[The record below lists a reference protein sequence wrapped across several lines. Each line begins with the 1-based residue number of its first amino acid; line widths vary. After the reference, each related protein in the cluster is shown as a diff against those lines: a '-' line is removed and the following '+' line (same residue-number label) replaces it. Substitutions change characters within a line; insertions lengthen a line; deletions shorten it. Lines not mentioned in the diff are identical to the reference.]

1 MLPDKNFLLETI
13 VKHLLLAAAI
23 TVVLSTNAV
32 HATEPVA
39 AHHGLLDLAQLQVLL
54 GLENPHPTAGSNP
67 DQSIVWF
74 TDSALADADRRATA
88 VDAYRRGHPVAV
100 LRQDQDAAVDTVLH
114 GIFGLSSSAA
124 LTIYVRDPDGS
135 PHLHTVAEL
144 PESIGD
150 RQQLARTLIE
160 SIDTASKA
168 LRGPG
173 PSREAPSTDGAELVA
188 LPVMV
193 FTETQYASSGN
204 GAFVTVRGEIVRDSG
219 RAHDALVV
227 SAKSTHNLKPHDNG
241 KSGPSIVVPGKYEYF
256 LRLFTPDN
264 TGTLPKL
271 SESRPASSPSTDLN
285 ISESHTT
292 TTSYGFGLSREV
304 SAGLN
309 KEGPSVGAKAAFSFD
324 FSRSYSTTNAL
335 SFTVKDYSIG
345 ANAVQTPA
353 QTSRVYWQM
362 PLASVIASKADYF
375 GRSPSESKMTAS
387 MRQVTAEGSAVW
399 LIPGTYAGTMS
410 LSAGG
415 KIDNLG
421 FDGSAI
427 DHKPD
432 PYLQPTASVSI
443 RADSPYLTREV
454 TVFIQSKAGNGGC
467 LRDEHGVVV
476 LRQCPDVA
484 QGNWIEDLHAQWQLD
499 TQGRYFNR
507 GSKKCMRILTSGS
520 APGGGGEIVMQ
531 DCLLNRD
538 QQWEWQT
545 DRIYTQHGEGESEWR
560 MFVGPGNI
568 VGVRTTGKPEYQP
581 IPFNSYHAL
590 LKPWSSYPKKPG
602 STDFIPKL
610 GDIGPNQPISDE
622 TKRLGPPLAQERWEL
637 IVLRQSLHR

>member
-1 MLPDKNFLLETI
+1 MLPDKTLLLETI

-39 AHHGLLDLAQLQVLL
+39 AHHGLLDLAQLPVLL
-54 GLENPHPTAGSNP
+54 GLENPHPTAGSIP
-67 DQSIVWF
+67 DQSIFWF
-74 TDSALADADRRATA
+74 IDSALADAGRRATA
-88 VDAYRRGHPVAV
+88 VDAYRRGHAVAV
-100 LRQDQDAAVDTVLH
+100 LRQDQDSAVDTVLQ
-114 GIFGLSSSAA
+114 GIFGLSSSSA
-124 LTIYVRDPDGS
+124 LTIYVRDTDGS

-144 PESIGD
+144 PESIGE

-160 SIDTASKA
+160 SIDTPSTA
-168 LRGPG
+168 LRVPKQSTAV
-173 PSREAPSTDGAELVA
+173 PSPDGVELVA

-204 GAFVTVRGEIVRDSG
+204 GAFATVRGEIVRSSG
-219 RAHDALVV
+219 RTHDALVM
-227 SAKSTHNLKPHDNG
+227 SAKSTHNLKPHHNG
-241 KSGPSIVVPGKYEYF
+241 KSGSSIIVPGTYEYY
-256 LRLFTPDN
+256 LRLSTPDN
-264 TGTLPKL
+264 SGTKPLL
-271 SESRPASSPSTDLN
+271 SESRPASSPATNLN

-304 SAGLN
+304 SAGLS
-309 KEGPSVGAKAAFSFD
+309 KEGPTVGAKAAFSFD

-335 SFTVKDYSIG
+335 SFTVQDFSIG
-345 ANAVQTPA
+345 ANAVQDQA
-353 QTSRVYWQM
+353 HTSRVYWRM
-362 PLASVIASKADYF
+362 PLASAIASTADYF
-375 GRSPSESKMTAS
+375 GRSPNESKMTPS

-399 LIPGTYAGTMS
+399 FIPGTYTGTMS

-415 KIDNLG
+415 KIDNLE

-427 DHKPD
+427 EHKPD
-432 PYLQPTASVSI
+432 PRYQPTASVSI

-499 TQGRYFNR
+499 SQGRYFNR
-507 GSKKCMRILTSGS
+507 GSRKCMRILTSGL

-531 DCLLNRD
+531 HCSVNRD
-538 QQWEWQT
+538 QRWEWQA
-545 DRIYTQHGEGESEWR
+545 DRIHTLYGDGHPEWR
-560 MFVGPGNI
+560 MFVGPGDI
-568 VGVRTTGKPEYQP
+568 VGVRTTGKREYQP
-581 IPFNSYHAL
+581 IPVNPYHAL
-590 LKPWSSYPKKPG
+590 LNPWSSYPRAPG
-602 STDFIPKL
+602 SAEFVPKL
-610 GDIGPNQPISDE
+610 GDVGPNQPVSDE
-622 TKRLGPPLAQERWEL
+622 VKQLGPPLAQERWEL

>member
-1 MLPDKNFLLETI
+1 M
-13 VKHLLLAAAI
+13 KHLLLAAAI
-23 TVVLSTNAV
+23 VAVLSTNSV

-54 GLENPHPTAGSNP
+54 GLENPHPTAGSST

-74 TDSALADADRRATA
+74 TDGALADANRRATA
-88 VDAYRRGHPVAV
+88 VDAYRRGRSVAV
-100 LRQDQDAAVDTVLH
+100 LRQDKDAAVDTVLQ

-144 PESIGD
+144 PESIGE

-160 SIDTASKA
+160 GIHTASRA

-173 PSREAPSTDGAELVA
+173 QSTPATSTDDAELVA
-188 LPVMV
+188 LPIMV

-204 GAFVTVRGEIVRDSG
+204 GAFVTVRGEVVRSSSRTYDT
-219 RAHDALVV
+219 LVM

-241 KSGPSIVVPGKYEYF
+241 KSGSSLVVPGKYEYF
-256 LRLFTPDN
+256 LRLFTPDSS
-264 TGTLPKL
+264 GTLPKL

-292 TTSYGFGLSREV
+292 TTSYGFGLKPEV
-304 SAGLN
+304 SAGLG

-362 PLASVIASKADYF
+362 PLASAIASKADYF
-375 GRSPSESKMTAS
+375 GRSPSESKMTPS

-399 LIPGTYAGTMS
+399 FIPGTYTGTMS

-421 FDGSAI
+421 FDGHAI

-432 PYLQPTASVSI
+432 PYHQPTASVSI

-484 QGNWIEDLHAQWQLD
+484 QSNWIEDLHAQWQLD
-499 TQGRYFNR
+499 TLGRYFNR
-507 GSKKCMRILTSGS
+507 GSRKCMRILTSGS
-520 APGGGGEIVMQ
+520 APGGTGEIVTQ
-531 DCLLNRD
+531 PCSVNLD

-545 DRIYTQHGEGESEWR
+545 DRIYTKHGDGQTEWR
-560 MFVGPGNI
+560 MFVGPGDI

-590 LKPWSSYPKKPG
+590 LKPWSSYPRAPG
-602 STDFIPKL
+602 SADFIPKL
-610 GDIGPNQPISDE
+610 GDIGANQPISDE
-622 TKRLGPPLAQERWEL
+622 TKRLGPPLVQERWDL
-637 IVLRQSLHR
+637 VVLRQSLHR